1 MLYITCFFKKCLLI
15 CDCAGSSLPCA
26 GFLQAWRAAAALDLG
41 CTGFSGCGAGL
52 SSYGARARCSSC
64 GSNSSCSVGCGIFPD
79 QASNPCLLHW
89 SQQDSLRTGL
99 RENFAEESL
108 SSPAEPLLPC
118 FSAVLS
124 LKLLALAL
132 PWELSG
138 DQLAAQCV
146 DAEPAR
152 ASGPRVSEWPFV
164 YIF

>member
-1 MLYITCFFKKCLLI
+1 MLINLWLRWVFVAVCGLPLGMACSRCSRFGLHRLL
-15 CDCAGSSLPCA
+15 
-26 GFLQAWRAAAALDLG
+26 
-41 CTGFSGCGAGL
+41 GCGAGL
-52 SSYGARARCSSC
+52 RGCGAQAQRC
-64 GSNSSCSVGCGIFPD
+64 SCSVGCGIFPD
-79 QASNPCLLHW
+79 QASSPCLLHW
-89 SQQDSLRTGL
+89 SQQDSLMTVL
-99 RENFAEESL
+99 WENFAEESL

-124 LKLLALAL
+124 LKLPSGLPLAL

-152 ASGPRVSEWPFV
+152 ASGPGVSEWPFV